1 MNSKTALVTGGN
13 RGIGFAICELLAA
26 QGHKVLLAARDPAKG
41 DEAAKRISQG
51 VRPVV
56 LDVAIGNTEQA
67 VGLVEEVHGPIDILV
82 NNAGVHYDT
91 GQSILSPDWK
101 IVDEALSVNLL
112 GAWQTSVGL
121 AHGMRKRGW
130 GRIVNVSS
138 GAGAMSD
145 MSSGTPAYSISKAA
159 LNALTI
165 KLAAELRGT
174 GVLVNAVCPG
184 WVRTDMGGMTAN
196 RSPEEGADGIVWA
209 ATLPNDGPSGDFFRD
224 RRRIPWCAPGRLSGF
239 T

>member
-1 MNSKTALVTGGN
+1 MNSRTALVTGGN
-13 RGIGFAICELLAA
+13 RGIGFAICKLLAA
-26 QGHKVLLAARDPAKG
+26 QGHTVLLAARDPKRG
-41 DEAAKRISQG
+41 EEAAQAISPN

-56 LDVAIGNTEQA
+56 LDIANGDTEQTIA
-67 VGLVEEVHGPIDILV
+67 LIEEVHGPIDILV

-91 GQSILSPDWK
+91 GQSALSPDWE

-112 GAWQTSVGL
+112 GAWHASVGV
-121 AHGMRKRGW
+121 ASGMRKRGW

-138 GAGAMSD
+138 GAGAMTD
-145 MSSGTPAYSISKAA
+145 MGAGTPAYSISKAA

-184 WVRTDMGGMTAN
+184 WVRTDMGGMAASRT
-196 RSPEEGADGIVWA
+196 PEEGADGIVWA
-209 ATLPNDGPSGDFFRD
+209 ATLPDDGPSGGFFRD
-224 RRRIPWCAPGRLSGF
+224 RTRIPW
-239 T
+239 